1 MADDQTPDDAV
12 DAKRDQ
18 AVPKDAEAEHDA
30 KVDDHEMPFLDHLL
44 ELRQRLLRSIVAV
57 AVLFIPSFVF
67 RDDIYHFVAAPL
79 TAILPG
85 GSMAAID
92 VASPFV
98 MPLKLA
104 AFTSFIAAMP
114 YLLHQLWGFVAP
126 GLYLRE
132 KRFAVPLLVSSTLLF
147 YFGMVFAYFVV
158 FPLAFQ
164 FFVLFSGNLSNVE
177 MMTDIN
183 HYLDFVL
190 KIFFACGIVFE
201 VPVATVLLAMTGLTT
216 PASMARK
223 RPYVIVGCFVVG
235 MLITPPD
242 VVTQI
247 LLAVPAWVLFEVG
260 IMLSRIVTKSED
272 EEAPD

>member
-1 MADDQTPDDAV
+1 MADDQSPDDAA
-12 DAKRDQ
+12 DEKQDKATR
-18 AVPKDAEAEHDA
+18 APEDAEAEHDA
-30 KVDDHEMPFLDHLL
+30 QVDDHEMPFLDHLL

-67 RDDIYHFVAAPL
+67 REDIYHFVAAPL
-79 TAILPG
+79 TAILPS

-132 KRFAVPLLVSSTLLF
+132 KKFALPLLASSVLLF
-147 YFGMVFAYFVV
+147 YLGMAFAYFVMFPVV
-158 FPLAFQ
+158 FAF
-164 FFVLFSGNLSNVE
+164 FAYVAPEGVT

-183 HYLDFVL
+183 RYLDFVL
-190 KIFFACGIVFE
+190 KMFFALGIAFE
-201 VPVATVLLAMTGLTT
+201 IPVGTLLLVRSGLATAEGI
-216 PASMARK
+216 AKK
-223 RPYVIVGCFVVG
+223 RPYVIVGCFFVG
-235 MLITPPD
+235 MLLTPPD
-242 VVTQI
+242 PVTQLLLAIPVWLLFEIGI
-247 LLAVPAWVLFEVG
+247 LLA
-260 IMLSRIVTKSED
+260 RTKRKSTG
-272 EEAPD
+272 